1 MASKDE
7 LIVSVVQDLV
17 DQEPDVEELG
27 RRLCGR
33 SLFVSWPYM
42 IEARVVAV
50 SSSEIKIG
58 YDGESYFEGSAVV
71 YEMDQ
76 PLKTTQLNLSDAEK
90 WRQDEKEIR
99 MRYTCKWGV
108 DIGQTQILVYATP
121 IIDRKYVYTKAGR
134 VTLEKQWSQIPV
146 PFALQV
152 TVQDLQVSESLGHQ
166 NQ

>member
-1 MASKDE
+1 
-7 LIVSVVQDLV
+7 
-17 DQEPDVEELG
+17 
-27 RRLCGR
+27 
-33 SLFVSWPYM
+33 M

-99 MRYTCKWGV
+99 MRYTSKWGV

-152 TVQDLQVSESLGHQ
+152 TVQDL
-166 NQ
+166 